1 MKHVPHNRVVAVF
14 EGCWRGKIRW
24 KRVGTGSYPSTDSA
38 IHNGTSVTR
47 STASSPN
54 PSHDTLPTPSIASA
68 SRSKADVSSGAG
80 AGGGGEWMDLIDVST
95 LQPIPKSVRPL
106 EKQQPRE
113 SRKLWENVTDN
124 LIKKEFSEATK
135 EKVVIEQRQRDEAA
149 ERKRKGV
156 ECVFFRVL

>member
-1 MKHVPHNRVVAVF
+1 MKHVPHNRIVAVF

-24 KRVGTGSYPSTDSA
+24 KRVGTGSYPSTDSE

-54 PSHDTLPTPSIASA
+54 PSHDKLPTPSIASA
-68 SRSKADVSSGAG
+68 SRSKADVSGVDD
-80 AGGGGEWMDLIDVST
+80 GEWMDLIDVST
-95 LQPIPKSVRPL
+95 LSPIPKSVRPL

-124 LIKKEFSEATK
+124 LVKKEFSEATK
-135 EKVVIEQRQRDEAA
+135 EKVMIEQRQRDEAA

-156 ECVFFRVL
+156 ECVVSFLFLL